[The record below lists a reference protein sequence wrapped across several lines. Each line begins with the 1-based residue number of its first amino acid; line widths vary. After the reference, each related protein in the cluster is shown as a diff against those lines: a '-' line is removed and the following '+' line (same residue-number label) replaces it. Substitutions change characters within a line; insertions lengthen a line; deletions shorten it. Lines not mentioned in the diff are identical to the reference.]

1 MAEVFSALNTY
12 TLRVVDEEKRTLDN
26 YGSQYMTHLS
36 SITRTFNFLAAQ
48 VETVTR
54 DLLYQSHGSERGGA
68 ASVATISRVEGF
80 EELPS
85 TAEVRFMHE
94 KLKALGGMP
103 PALEDVYGA
112 GKKPA
117 RLPRAE

>member
-1 MAEVFSALNTY
+1 MAEVYAALNPY
-12 TLRVVDEEKRTLDN
+12 TLRVVEEEKRTLDN

-68 ASVATISRVEGF
+68 ASVATLSRVEGF
-80 EELPS
+80 DELPS
-85 TAEVRFMHE
+85 TAEVRYMHE
-94 KLKALGGMP
+94 KLKSLGGTP
-103 PALEDVYGA
+103 PALEETLG
-112 GKKPA
+112 GFKKQLKPVG
-117 RLPRAE
+117 P

>member
-1 MAEVFSALNTY
+1 MAESYAAINSY
-12 TLRVVDEEKRTLDN
+12 TLRVTDEHKREFDG
-26 YGSQYMTHLS
+26 YGSYNMTHLS

-54 DLLYQSHGSERGGA
+54 DLLFQSHGSERGGS
-68 ASVATISRVEGF
+68 ASVATLGRVESF
-80 EELPS
+80 DDLPS

-94 KLKALGGMP
+94 KLKALGGTP
-103 PALEDVYGA
+103 PALEEIFA
-112 GKKPA
+112 TGKKPS